1 MVSFRHNSQTTD
13 IPYDIWEGLS
23 HLKIKFKIL
32 NFLGGAGGGSVV
44 VVSVAY
50 GDLSS
55 PTRDQTRVPAVE
67 AWSPNSWTTR
77 EVPQN
82 SESCT
87 NTLMIY

>member
-13 IPYDIWEGLS
+13 IPYDIWESLS

-32 NFLGGAGGGSVV
+32 NFFFGGWGVVV

-55 PTRDQTRVPAVE
+55 PPRDRTRVPAVE

-77 EVPQN
+77 DVP
-82 SESCT
+82 SKF
-87 NTLMIY
+87 